1 MAGNVIKICTL
12 LHFYRELINVCDRR
26 QGKVQSREHQSFT
39 GLEGSPGSVVPT
51 LLEFAD
57 KLQRKY
63 HTDTHTHTHTHKGT
77 NIGLPTFI
85 LQNETVKII
94 TISYHNHSIKE
105 MIF

>member
-1 MAGNVIKICTL
+1 MFVTDGKGKSKAENTRALQGWRGHLVQWFP
-12 LHFYRELINVCDRR
+12 HFWSSQTSYKENTT
-26 QGKVQSREHQSFT
+26 Q
-39 GLEGSPGSVVPT
+39 
-51 LLEFAD
+51 
-57 KLQRKY
+57 
-63 HTDTHTHTHTHKGT
+63 THTHTHKGT